1 MCMPCFICDQPLSDK
16 KIGKKITEYC
26 NLCDY
31 HKTKNTQKFSK
42 SYEEEFWINSDYS
55 EFTGTDFTDK
65 KVNDLVLTFESWYS
79 YFKRFLLKKKRI
91 LDIGSGTGISCILL
105 EKKGFEIIGVDPD
118 KKNSDLINSKLKNGK
133 CLNCFFEDLELEEKV
148 DVIWITHV
156 LEHLPD
162 PTELLMKCKEWLKRD
177 GFICIAVP
185 DCKNPEMLD
194 ASVDNPYHIF
204 HFTKK
209 SLKKIFKKL
218 NFDLI
223 ECDSLANQQ
232 RTNRRIHKVV
242 KKFGLTKISESAA
255 PYYPFE
261 ITNGSD
267 GYEIRVVLK
276 LN

>member
-1 MCMPCFICDQPLSDK
+1 M
-16 KIGKKITEYC
+16 
-26 NLCDY
+26 
-31 HKTKNTQKFSK
+31 
-42 SYEEEFWINSDYS
+42 
-55 EFTGTDFTDK
+55 
-65 KVNDLVLTFESWYS
+65 
-79 YFKRFLLKKKRI
+79 KKRGI
-91 LDIGSGTGISCILL
+91 SPLIATVLLIGSTIALAALVMVWAQELFKTTTGEQS
-105 EKKGFEIIGVDPD
+105 
-118 KKNSDLINSKLKNGK
+118 
-133 CLNCFFEDLELEEKV
+133 EE
-148 DVIWITHV
+148 
-156 LEHLPD
+156 
-162 PTELLMKCKEWLKRD
+162 TELLMKCKEWLKRD